1 MRESFPPCRDR
12 ATPWITEGASAEPA
26 VLVSP
31 PPPVYASAMS
41 DDAPSFVRGIF
52 AGAIHDDLL
61 FPFPAS
67 LAERDPD
74 EARTVRRLL
83 ADLARMRD
91 AGVIDA
97 ARFDEEE
104 TVPEETILALAA
116 GGWMGLS
123 IPREYGGLGLSA
135 AAYAHVF
142 GAISS
147 MDAALG
153 VLLGVHCGLGSKAIV
168 LFGTAEQK
176 ARYLPMLAR
185 GHTLAAYALTEPETG
200 SDAQNVVTQAQPNDD
215 GSWTL
220 TGRKHWIGNGHR
232 AGVIATFA
240 QAPVERGGTTVL
252 RPTAFIIRPDMPG
265 FRVTGTVR
273 KLGIRGST
281 QAELV
286 YDGLRVPAD
295 HVLGTVGKGFG
306 VAVKVLNGGRMTLAA
321 GCTAGTKSLLAQ
333 MVEFAEHRVQFGRP
347 IADFE
352 ITQRKLARTASD
364 VYAADAMLGELARL
378 AEQPDGEYALEAA
391 CCKVFAS
398 EMLWRAADE
407 MVQVAGG
414 RGYVKPYPY
423 ERQLRDARINRIFEG
438 TNEILRLFISLNGI
452 QGPAAQL
459 KELGVALRRPLRN
472 LGLISGFA
480 ASRLAS
486 RLGAT
491 PTLDVELHERLAA
504 HARHFEKHVAEL
516 KDAAER
522 LIRAYRKEIVE
533 RQQELERLS
542 DMAIELF
549 ATACVLA
556 RTQQL
561 LLARGEDGC
570 SRELGLCDLFIVEA
584 GRRFRASRVALQSPQ
599 DEVRRRVAAGIRDAG
614 GYGVVDAMLPELQSD
629 GRTVRRSDGPLS
641 TEPLAPGDQQR
652 PQAASGSDR
661 QTVRPR
667 SD

>member
-1 MRESFPPCRDR
+1 M
-12 ATPWITEGASAEPA
+12 T
-26 VLVSP
+26 
-31 PPPVYASAMS
+31 

-52 AGAIHDDLL
+52 TGAIHDDLL
-61 FPFPAS
+61 FPFPAP
-67 LAERDPD
+67 LDERDP
-74 EARTVRRLL
+74 EETRTVRRLIEAL
-83 ADLARMRD
+83 DEMRR
-91 AGVIDA
+91 AGLIDSA
-97 ARFDEEE
+97 QFDEEE
-104 TVPEETILALAA
+104 TIPEPTIRALATS
-116 GGWMGLS
+116 GWFALS

-135 AAYAHVF
+135 AAYAHLF
-142 GAISS
+142 GVVSS
-147 MDAALG
+147 MDASLG

-168 LFGTAEQK
+168 LFGTDEQK

-185 GHTLAAYALTEPETG
+185 GETLAAYALTEPETG
-200 SDAQNVVTQAQPNDD
+200 SDAQNIVTQARQNGD

-220 TGRKHWIGNGHR
+220 NGRKHWIGNGHR
-232 AGVIATFA
+232 AGVITTFA
-240 QAPVERGGTTVL
+240 QVPVQRGTETVL

-265 FRVTGTVR
+265 FSVAGTVR

-286 YDGLRVPAD
+286 YDNLQVPAD

-321 GCTAGTKSLLAQ
+321 GCTVGTKTLLAE
-333 MVEFAEHRVQFGRP
+333 MTAFAEERVQFGHP

-352 ITQRKLARTASD
+352 ITQRKLARTATD
-364 VYAADAMLGELARL
+364 IYAADAMLGELTRL
-378 AEQPDGEYALEAA
+378 AAHPDGEYALEAA

-407 MVQVAGG
+407 MVQIAGG

-423 ERQLRDARINRIFEG
+423 ERRLRDARINRIFEG

-452 QGPAAQL
+452 QVPAAAL
-459 KELGVALRRPLRN
+459 KELSSALRRPLRN

-491 PTLDVELHERLAA
+491 PTLDVALHARLQA

-516 KDAAER
+516 KDATER
-522 LIRAYRKEIVE
+522 LIRAYRKEIVD

-556 RTQQL
+556 RTQRL
-561 LLARGEDGC
+561 LEERGEDAC
-570 SRELGLCDLFIVEA
+570 ARELDLCDLFVVDA
-584 GRRFRASRVALQSPQ
+584 GRRFRASRVAIQSPQ
-599 DEVRRRVAAGIRDAG
+599 DETRRAVARAVREAE
-614 GYGVVDAMLPELQSD
+614 GYGVTSAILAGDAAADADSSPELKQ
-629 GRTVRRSDGPLS
+629 
-641 TEPLAPGDQQR
+641 
-652 PQAASGSDR
+652 
-661 QTVRPR
+661 
-667 SD
+667 